1 MYKNNNYF
9 YIFIYFTLLSEFLR
23 KIEDNGIS
31 AILDNLDYL
40 N

>member
-9 YIFIYFTLLSEFLR
+9 YLFIYFTLLSEFLR
-23 KIEDNGIS
+23 KIEDNGIY
-31 AILDNLDYL
+31 AILDYLDYL